1 MRRLI
6 ISDLH
11 IGSLFSREEK
21 IIKLLKSEKY
31 DELVLGG
38 DIIDFIKIPK
48 FTKKSA
54 EIFSIILKLNIPIKY
69 IIGNHDI
76 AFNEFDNI
84 IINNCT
90 FLKRYEFEDN
100 EKKIRIEHGD
110 DYDNFIIKWEYIM
123 NIICLIANFIE
134 RFFYVDSDICL
145 NFWEKY
151 RKKIRNKVDKIQ
163 ILEKNKDIDI
173 FIMGHTH
180 TPEIINEDIDNKNII
195 YANSGDWVQHS
206 SYLILESGKVYL
218 KYII

>member
-11 IGSLFSREEK
+11 MGSLFSREEK

-54 EIFSIILKLNIPIKY
+54 EIFSLIFKLNIPIKY

-76 AFNEFDNI
+76 AFYEFDNI

-90 FLKRYEFEDN
+90 FLKKYEFEDN

-123 NIICLIANFIE
+123 NIISLVANFIE
-134 RFFYVDSDICL
+134 RFFL
-145 NFWEKY
+145 Y
-151 RKKIRNKVDKIQ
+151 R
-163 ILEKNKDIDI
+163 
-173 FIMGHTH
+173 
-180 TPEIINEDIDNKNII
+180 
-195 YANSGDWVQHS
+195 
-206 SYLILESGKVYL
+206 
-218 KYII
+218 

>member
-76 AFNEFDNI
+76 AFKEFNNI
-84 IINNCT
+84 IIKNCT

-100 EKKIRIEHGD
+100 EKKYE
-110 DYDNFIIKWEYIM
+110 
-123 NIICLIANFIE
+123 
-134 RFFYVDSDICL
+134 
-145 NFWEKY
+145 
-151 RKKIRNKVDKIQ
+151 
-163 ILEKNKDIDI
+163 
-173 FIMGHTH
+173 
-180 TPEIINEDIDNKNII
+180 
-195 YANSGDWVQHS
+195 
-206 SYLILESGKVYL
+206 
-218 KYII
+218 